1 MTDELRGPALVRDDE
16 LTEHLRAMY
25 APPGGESYWAGLE
38 RRIIARLERG
48 TDEGRW
54 WALSERTYQIG
65 LLAAGLHGERSTG
78 LSSAGLTLIV
88 AGSVYL
94 RSRQVEAR
102 MAYETVIETP
112 GADTPVFARRG
123 SLDEGRA
130 TLRAAT
136 GH

>member
-1 MTDELRGPALVRDDE
+1 MTEEMRGPALVRDDE
-16 LTEHLRAMY
+16 LTEHLRALY
-25 APPGGESYWAGLE
+25 APPGGDSYWAGLE
-38 RRIIARLERG
+38 QRILARLAKG
-48 TDEGRW
+48 ADEGRW

-65 LLAAGLHGERSTG
+65 LLAAGL
-78 LSSAGLTLIV
+78 TLII

-94 RSRQVEAR
+94 RSRTVDAR

-112 GADTPVFARRG
+112 GVDTPVFARRG
-123 SLDEGRA
+123 PLDEGRA

>member
-16 LTEHLRAMY
+16 LTEHLRAIY
-25 APPGGESYWAGLE
+25 APPADESYWAGLE
-38 RRIIARLERG
+38 ARILARIDRG
-48 TDEGRW
+48 REDGHW
-54 WALSERTYQIG
+54 WALSERYYRLG
-65 LLAAGLHGERSTG
+65 LLA
-78 LSSAGLTLIV
+78 AGLTLIV

-94 RSRQVEAR
+94 RSRAVEAR

-123 SLDEGRA
+123 PLDEGRA